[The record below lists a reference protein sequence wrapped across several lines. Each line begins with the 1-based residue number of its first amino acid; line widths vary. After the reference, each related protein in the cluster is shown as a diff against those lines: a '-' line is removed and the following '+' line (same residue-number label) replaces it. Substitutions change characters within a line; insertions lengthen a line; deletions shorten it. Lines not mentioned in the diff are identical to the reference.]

1 MRPWTF
7 CVSFFLVSSLG
18 AVAHADERCVIRFN
32 RDEVNVVRGELRI
45 DLTRRV
51 QRECRGLD
59 AGDIRLDQVTVEL
72 RDDRRSRR
80 DDRRDDR
87 GRRFGRG
94 GDSVPV
100 YRFYDGRRHF
110 FTDDPDEGESFG
122 NSEGLMFELFRSGGR
137 NRKAIYNCRT
147 SRGDN
152 FQSADQNCEG
162 HEVLGRLGYIAEQ
175 PEGDANRAVY
185 RCFNGKLGDHISTTD
200 QNECAAAK
208 YSVEGTLGYAR

>member
-1 MRPWTF
+1 MKSWTF
-7 CVSFFLVSSLG
+7 CVSFCLVSSFG
-18 AVAHADERCVIRFN
+18 AVAQAEDCVIRFN
-32 RDEVNVVRGELRI
+32 RDEVKVERGELRVN
-45 DLTRRV
+45 LARRV

-59 AGDIRLDQVTVEL
+59 ADDIRLDRVTVEL
-72 RDDRRSRR
+72 RDDRRSRG
-80 DDRRDDR
+80 DDRRDG
-87 GRRFGRG
+87 GRRYGRG
-94 GDSVPV
+94 GDSIPV

-162 HEVLGRLGYIAEQ
+162 HESLGRLGYIAEQ

-200 QNECAAAK
+200 QNECNAAK
-208 YSVEGTLGYAR
+208 YTVEGTLGYAR